1 MSISNDQIY
10 LYLKNLKISL
20 LAFDFIES
28 NYYAIDQALVLVM
41 FAMDLEFKSSETHLK
56 NEKGHDLL
64 LQEYWRNELEY
75 FGFEN

>member
-28 NYYAIDQALVLVM
+28 NYYAIDQVLVLVM

-56 NEKGHDLL
+56 NE
-64 LQEYWRNELEY
+64 
-75 FGFEN
+75 